1 MNFYYP
7 RNVARKT
14 LFAKMENVRRIFV
27 SKQIILE
34 ISSRIEEQTICIL
47 ILEFESNTFSS
58 LDNNITLEVNR
69 KFLDVISAIR

>member
-14 LFAKMENVRRIFV
+14 LFAKMENVRRIFI

-34 ISSRIEEQTICIL
+34 IFSRIEKQTICIL